1 MDIMGDRFTPVG
13 PPKPKDRT
21 KTKRTSA
28 QFLWFVGIA
37 IVSAGTV
44 ITVAYTCLLY
54 TSDAADE

>member
-1 MDIMGDRFTPVG
+1 MGDRFTPVG

-44 ITVAYTCLLY
+44 ITVAYTLRSLLFLN
-54 TSDAADE
+54 